1 MESWYW
7 CDIMNIWDILII
19 VLLAAVVVFA
29 AVRIVKNRKKG
40 KCSCGCDCANCAGCA
55 AMQQGKETD
64 EGI

>member
-7 CDIMNIWDILII
+7 CKMMNIWDILII

-40 KCSCGCDCANCAGCA
+40 KCSCGCANCAGCA